1 MRFVSYSRHPKGYR
15 LLNESSGRVVI
26 RRDVMFN
33 EADFGKTVENDT
45 TRNEDTVVI
54 ETTSEERDEAIQ
66 LEVAHQCP
74 ARQIRPPVRYG
85 VDEYVDTASCSATD
99 QACHTAYYAS
109 QIVEP
114 TTMKEAMANDY
125 ATEWKE
131 AADLEYESLIS
142 NKTWE
147 LVELPVGCT
156 PKWVFKI
163 KYTSDGRV
171 ERFKCRLVAK
181 GYAQKYGIDYEE
193 TFSLVVHFSSI
204 RTLLAF
210 AVQ

>member
-1 MRFVSYSRHPKGYR
+1 M
-15 LLNESSGRVVI
+15 LNESSGRVVI
-26 RRDVMFN
+26 QRDVTFN
-33 EADFGKTVENDT
+33 KADFGKTVENDT

-54 ETTSEERDEAIQ
+54 ETISEERNEAIQ
-66 LEVAHQCP
+66 PEVAHQRP

-114 TTMKEAMANDY
+114 TTMKEAMASDY

-156 PKWVFKI
+156 PI
-163 KYTSDGRV
+163 G
-171 ERFKCRLVAK
+171 CLRLSTPVMGEWRDLNAVWL
-181 GYAQKYGIDYEE
+181 QKDM
-193 TFSLVVHFSSI
+193 H
-204 RTLLAF
+204 RNMA
-210 AVQ
+210 